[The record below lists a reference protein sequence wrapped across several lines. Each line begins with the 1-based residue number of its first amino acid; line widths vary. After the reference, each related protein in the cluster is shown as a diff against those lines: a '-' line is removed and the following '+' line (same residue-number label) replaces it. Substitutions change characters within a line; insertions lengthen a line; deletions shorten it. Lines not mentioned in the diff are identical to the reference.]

1 MNCCTVRI
9 RLGHD
14 RRFRSRFLKWFFP
27 GQTLRFDRSAL
38 VDSDELKR
46 RLREVDA
53 GKVRE
58 RGRRIDRLVE
68 EAASRGEDADR
79 LFWTIVHDLE
89 HAPRTTN
96 RRQLEELGFRIP
108 SRCEVPRLSPAA
120 LEALLQAI
128 LESLALIH
136 VFVRGGK
143 HLSKRCLL
151 EHLIEVVLEEP
162 VPDLPHALASRQ
174 WVDLPDS

>member
-1 MNCCTVRI
+1 ME
-9 RLGHD
+9 
-14 RRFRSRFLKWFFP
+14 P
-27 GQTLRFDRSAL
+27 
-38 VDSDELKR
+38 DELKR
-46 RLREVDA
+46 RIERVDA

-68 EAASRGEDADR
+68 EAAARGEDADR

-96 RRQLEELGFRIP
+96 RRQLEELGFDPPDRSEV
-108 SRCEVPRLSPAA
+108 SRLGPMA
-120 LEALLQAI
+120 LEARLRSTLA
-128 LESLALIH
+128 SLASIR
-136 VFVRGGK
+136 VFIRGGE

-151 EHLIEVVLEEP
+151 EHLLEVVLEEP

-174 WVDLPDS
+174 WVDLTDLDGARDGLPSSAGDEAPDKAVPTDAW